1 MNKVYSSSVF
11 KYNFEMKKTI
21 PALCL
26 LLLCCVQLFAH
37 DFMVDGIYY
46 NIIDTDVV
54 AVTHKSDGVNSYSGT
69 VIIPESVNYEGRT
82 YQVTTIGDEAFYASK
97 CLKAVSM
104 FDGITI
110 IGNHAFWGCDS
121 LETIKFSDA
130 LVSIGGAAFVGCKQ
144 LQEVDLP
151 TSLKIIGDEAFY
163 GCESLT
169 SVLVQSAD
177 SIGHHAFCACT
188 GLTEAT
194 ILSSLKNIE
203 KSLFHSC
210 EKLKSVQLP
219 NTVELIKDCA
229 FTGCK
234 SLKTFVIPD
243 NVMSLGYQAFCNSGL
258 KNLTIGISL
267 DSIAMDCFAGCHIQ
281 EIYALPKSPPKC
293 GVGAFSRYDATLY
306 VPEGSEASYTTA
318 SPWKYFET
326 KPLPTRIDE
335 IDKSETDGIVYT
347 IQGFGKTP
355 NDSHFRGVYI
365 SNGKKYVR
373 Y

>member
-1 MNKVYSSSVF
+1 
-11 KYNFEMKKTI
+11 MKKTI

-46 NIIDTDVV
+46 NIIDIDTDVV

-97 CLKAVSM
+97 RLKAVYM
-104 FDGITI
+104 FEGITV
-110 IGNHAFWGCDS
+110 IGNHAFWECDS
-121 LETIKFSDA
+121 LETIRFSNA
-130 LVSIGGAAFVGCKQ
+130 LISIGGAAFSGCKR
-144 LQEVDLP
+144 LQKVDLP
-151 TSLKIIGDEAFY
+151 TSLKIIGDDAFN

-177 SIGHHAFCACT
+177 SIGHHAFYACT

-234 SLKTFVIPD
+234 SLTTFVIPD
-243 NVMSLGYQAFCNSGL
+243 NVTSLGYQTFCNSGL

-267 DSIAMDCFAGCHIQ
+267 NSIAMDCFAGCSIQ
-281 EIYALPKSPPKC
+281 EIYALPKLSPEC
-293 GVGAFSRYDATLY
+293 EAGAFSSYDATLY
-306 VPEGSEASYTTA
+306 ISEGSETSYTTK
-318 SPWKYFET
+318 SPWKYFKT

-335 IDKSETDGIVYT
+335 VNASKKDGTGYT
-347 IQGFGKTP
+347 IQGFKRVR
-355 NDSHFRGVYI
+355 NNSHFRGVYV
-365 SNGKKYVR
+365 SDGKKYIC